1 MQSLRKKLNNKTLA
15 VVVTNI
21 FNSPSL
27 LLKIK
32 KICSEKKVFLIED
45 NAIYFDNFFYKEKN
59 IIAEVSETFHFI
71 VLI

>member
-1 MQSLRKKLNNKTLA
+1 MLQNLGYKTNFIEQNLDTGEPNLQSLRKKLNNKTLA

-32 KICSEKKVFLIED
+32 NLFRKSLF
-45 NAIYFDNFFYKEKN
+45 N
-59 IIAEVSETFHFI
+59 
-71 VLI
+71 